1 MIEHSFIL
9 KKSFFT
15 ISQLE
20 LVKIIFLLL
29 FINSSSS
36 FDCDIIVSDFFEISL
51 FDLSIIFGDIF
62 FLEILILSFLI
73 GFILFKIFFSFLFF
87 LTSFFFILL

>member
-87 LTSFFFILL
+87 STYFFFILF